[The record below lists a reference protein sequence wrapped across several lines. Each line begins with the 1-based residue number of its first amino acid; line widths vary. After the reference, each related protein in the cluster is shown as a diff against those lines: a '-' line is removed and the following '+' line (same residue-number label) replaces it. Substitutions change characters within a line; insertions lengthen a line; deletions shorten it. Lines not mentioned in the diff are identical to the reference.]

1 MNTRTSYVVIATIAA
16 VLITSTSAAF
26 AQGYFDELACPDCP
40 ESQKIREQVL
50 ADIPI
55 RVWTDKAEY
64 DHESSIVVEGIVAG
78 DRPGTEIGLVV
89 IGPPPF
95 NNIVAVDQI
104 KVGSDGKFKTTLST
118 GGSAWKYD
126 GTYTIKVTY
135 GNQQLNAKAMV
146 QLIGEGTKIVC
157 APGELNASGHC
168 IPYTISGAGV
178 TGARLNVESTSLIIN
193 LLTSSDGMITLDIPR
208 SVLDTDTDAEP
219 LFVIIDGEE
228 ADSEELVTS
237 TTRRVTIMFPEGAE
251 EIEIIGTFVIPEFG
265 AIAALILAVA
275 IISIIAVSAKT
286 RLNVF
291 PKY

>member
-1 MNTRTSYVVIATIAA
+1 MNSRTSYVVIATIAA

-40 ESQKIREQVL
+40 ESAKIREQVL

-64 DHESSIVVEGIVAG
+64 DHESSIIVEGIVAG

-135 GNQQLNAKAMV
+135 GNQQMMAKAVV

-168 IPYTISGAGV
+168 IPYTMSGGGV
-178 TGARLNVESTSLIIN
+178 TGARLNVESTSLVID
-193 LLTSSDGMITLDIPR
+193 LLTDSDGMITLDIPR
-208 SVLDTDTDAEP
+208 SVLDTDTADEP
-219 LFVIIDGEE
+219 LFVLVDGEE
-228 ADSEELVTS
+228 VDSEELVTS

-251 EIEIIGTFVIPEFG
+251 QIEIIGTFVIPEFG

>member
-16 VLITSTSAAF
+16 VLTTSTSAAF
-26 AQGYFDELACPDCP
+26 AQGFFDELACPDCP
-40 ESQKIREQVL
+40 ESEKIRAEAQP
-50 ADIPI
+50 DIPI
-55 RVWTDKAEY
+55 TVMTDKAVY
-64 DHESSIVVEGIVAG
+64 DHESTITIEGNVASA
-78 DRPGTEIGLVV
+78 RPGTEIGLVV

-95 NNIVAVDQI
+95 NNVVAVDQLQ
-104 KVGSDGKFKTTLST
+104 VGSDGKFKTTLST
-118 GGSAWKYD
+118 AGSAWKYD

-135 GNQQLNAKAMV
+135 GNQQLNNKVLV
-146 QLIGEGTKIVC
+146 QLIGGGAEIVC
-157 APGELNASGHC
+157 APDELSASGHC

-178 TGARLNVESTSLIIN
+178 TGARLNVATTSLIIN
-193 LLTSSDGMITLDIPR
+193 LLTTDDGVITLDIPR
-208 SVLDTDTDAEP
+208 SVLDTDSDKEP

-228 ADSEELVTS
+228 ADSEELVTP
-237 TTRRVTIMFPEGAE
+237 TTRRVTIMFPQGAE

>member
-40 ESQKIREQVL
+40 ENEKIREQVL

-64 DHESSIVVEGIVAG
+64 DHESSIVVEGIVSG

-89 IGPPPF
+89 MGPPPF
-95 NNIVAVDQI
+95 NNIVAVDQL

-118 GGSAWKYD
+118 EGNAWKYD

-135 GNQQLNAKAMV
+135 GNQQMNAKAVV

-178 TGARLNVESTSLIIN
+178 TGARLNVESTSLVIN

-208 SVLDTDTDAEP
+208 SVLDTDTSDEP
-219 LFVIIDGEE
+219 LFVIVDGEE

>member
-1 MNTRTSYVVIATIAA
+1 MNSRTSYVVIATIAA

-40 ESQKIREQVL
+40 ENEKIREQVL

-64 DHESSIVVEGIVAG
+64 DHESSIIVEGIVSG

-135 GNQQLNAKAMV
+135 GNQQMMAKAVV

-168 IPYTISGAGV
+168 IPYTMSGGGV
-178 TGARLNVESTSLIIN
+178 TGARLNVESTSLVID
-193 LLTSSDGMITLDIPR
+193 LLTDSDGMITLDIPR
-208 SVLDTDTDAEP
+208 SVLDTDTADEP
-219 LFVIIDGEE
+219 LFVLVDGEE
-228 ADSEELVTS
+228 VDSEELVTS

-251 EIEIIGTFVIPEFG
+251 QIEIIGTFVIPEFG

>member
-40 ESQKIREQVL
+40 ESAKIREQVL

-55 RVWTDKAEY
+55 RVMTDKAEY
-64 DHESSIVVEGIVAG
+64 DHESTIVVEGIVAG

-118 GGSAWKYD
+118 AGNAWKYD

-135 GNQQLNAKAMV
+135 GNQQMNAKAVV

-178 TGARLNVESTSLIIN
+178 TGARLNVASTSLVIN

-208 SVLDTDTDAEP
+208 SVLDTDTSDEP
-219 LFVIIDGEE
+219 LFVIVDGEE

>member
-1 MNTRTSYVVIATIAA
+1 MNTRTSYVVIATIVA
-16 VLITSTSAAF
+16 VLVTSTSAAY

-40 ESQKIREQVL
+40 ESEMIREQAK
-50 ADIPI
+50 ADLPI
-55 RVWTDKAEY
+55 DVWTDKAEY
-64 DHESSIVVEGIVAG
+64 DHESTITIEGKVSTVKQ
-78 DRPGTEIGLVV
+78 GTEIGLVV

-118 GGSAWKYD
+118 AGSAWKYD
-126 GTYTIKVTY
+126 GTYTIEVTY
-135 GNQQLNAKAMV
+135 GNQQMNAKALV

-168 IPYTISGAGV
+168 IPYTIEGGGV
-178 TGARLNVESTSLIIN
+178 TGARLDVKAISLVIN
-193 LLTSSDGMITLDIPR
+193 LLTTDDGVITLDIPR

-219 LFVIIDGEE
+219 LFILVDGEE
-228 ADSEELVTS
+228 ADAEELVTS

-275 IISIIAVSAKT
+275 IISIIALSAKT